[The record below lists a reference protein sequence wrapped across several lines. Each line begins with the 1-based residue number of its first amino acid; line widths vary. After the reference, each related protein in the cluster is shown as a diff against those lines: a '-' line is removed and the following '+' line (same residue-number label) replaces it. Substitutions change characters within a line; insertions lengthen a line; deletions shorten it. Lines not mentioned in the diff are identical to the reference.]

1 MKVAYKIFV
10 PLLEIAIFPVLFF
23 LPLLH
28 MNITS
33 SLAGSLSQNLG
44 IPEYSSL
51 FYWVRTAGNME
62 ETQSTLWKGIFE
74 AIKDKNGTIGSM
86 FTNRVW
92 VYVFLSFAAAML
104 VLAIVTAVLAI
115 ATKRYGLTSIFS
127 ILTIGCAVGMNKSF
141 DAFAK
146 PFLTGQIS
154 ITSLL
159 GSADSDLSTGLL
171 GNLLGSLAKVE
182 SMELAVA
189 YSLAFFLLVI
199 AAAACIITYIMQ
211 KNA

>member
-1 MKVAYKIFV
+1 MKTAYKIFV
-10 PLLEIAIFPVLFF
+10 PLLEIAIFPILIF

-28 MNITS
+28 LNITS

-51 FYWVRTAGNME
+51 FQWFKIGGNME
-62 ETQSTLWKGIFE
+62 DTQSLLWKSIFN
-74 AIKDKNGTIGSM
+74 AIRDKDSTIGSM

-92 VYVFLSFAAAML
+92 VYVFLVFAALML
-104 VLAIVTAVLAI
+104 VLAIVTAVLAL
-115 ATKRYGLTSIFS
+115 ATKKYAVTSVFS
-127 ILTIGCAVGMNKSF
+127 ILTVGSAIGMNKSF

-146 PFLTGQIS
+146 PFLTGEIS
-154 ITSLL
+154 LSSLL
-159 GSADSDLSTGLL
+159 GSSGDSANLL
-171 GNLLGSLAKVE
+171 GNLMGSLAKVE

-189 YSLAFFLLVI
+189 YNLTFFLLVI
-199 AAAACIITYIMQ
+199 AAVACVVTLIMQ